1 MTEINKRSLT
11 FGIIFGF
18 IVWFLAFMIVGSAY
32 YDYAANKPIENPDF
46 SLYVT
51 LLIVNTI
58 IMTVIMALY
67 IWKYEQ
73 NNRIYP
79 DNWSID
85 AIILGVIIC
94 AMNFIMDA
102 LFFGVM
108 MQRNLLAY
116 YFLESTTGYMY
127 PAIIL
132 INWLIAYL
140 LYGKNE

>member
-1 MTEINKRSLT
+1 MADINKKPLM

-32 YDYAANKPIENPDF
+32 YNYAANEPIENPDF
-46 SLYVT
+46 GLYII
-51 LLIVNTI
+51 LLIVNVI
-58 IMTVIMALY
+58 VMTVIMALY

-79 DNWSID
+79 ENWSID
-85 AIILGVIIC
+85 AIILGIILC
-94 AMNFIMDA
+94 GMNFLLDA

-127 PAIIL
+127 PGIIL
-132 INWLIAYL
+132 ITWLITYFI
-140 LYGKNE
+140 YGKKE

>member
-1 MTEINKRSLT
+1 MAEINKKSLIL
-11 FGIIFGF
+11 GIIFGF
-18 IVWFLAFMIVGSAY
+18 AAWFWAFMIVGSAY

-46 SLYVT
+46 GVYVT

-58 IMTVIMALY
+58 ISTVIMVLY

-79 DNWSID
+79 DNWFID
-85 AIILGVIIC
+85 AILLGVIIC

-127 PAIIL
+127 PTIIL
-132 INWLIAYL
+132 ITWLIAYFI
-140 LYGKNE
+140 YGKSE